1 MFAAAA
7 GLVAAAGLPTGD
19 AAVELCGALL
29 AEVEELVVLF
39 EHAERANSKPAATKP
54 IFRSEL
60 IFYRRS
66 FTLGTPTRSGA
77 DLPAAGGASA
87 F

>member
-1 MFAAAA
+1 MAAI
-7 GLVAAAGLPTGD
+7 GLPAGD
-19 AAVELCGALL
+19 AAAVLWGALL
-29 AEVEELVVLF
+29 AVDEELFVLF

-66 FTLGTPTRSGA
+66 LTLGTPTRRYG
-77 DLPAAGGASA
+77 DLPAGGAIA
-87 F
+87 TR